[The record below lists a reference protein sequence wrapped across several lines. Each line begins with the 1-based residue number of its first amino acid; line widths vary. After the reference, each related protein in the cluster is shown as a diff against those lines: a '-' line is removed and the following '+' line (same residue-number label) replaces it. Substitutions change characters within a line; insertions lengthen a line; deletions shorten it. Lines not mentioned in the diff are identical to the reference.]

1 MRNLILVETHEPFQH
16 HKFHDG
22 WWKIMI
28 TQGIRLWLAL
38 FSRIW
43 HSIDTSNRYV
53 LWSQTEILF
62 GYQFYVNQWTHG
74 SAMLMTIVFE
84 KQDHIFDIK
93 WSLHCFSYTQ
103 GLLFFSPLEVSA
115 YAPTFH
121 LHNTATTI
129 WDAFFVIFSPPLL
142 WVSDLHWS
150 FSCQTAHKLE
160 LDKEPSHFYW

>member
-93 WSLHCFSYTQ
+93 
-103 GLLFFSPLEVSA
+103 
-115 YAPTFH
+115 
-121 LHNTATTI
+121 
-129 WDAFFVIFSPPLL
+129 
-142 WVSDLHWS
+142 
-150 FSCQTAHKLE
+150 
-160 LDKEPSHFYW
+160 